1 MPRCEEIAEQV
12 RPLPDACSRPPAD
25 VFLSLGQVGLSAPL
39 AVQTIK
45 KVAMAGLDVTMEEGL
60 VMESDGQD
68 FLMTTD
74 DSREGTNAFAE
85 KRPPNWKGR

>member
-1 MPRCEEIAEQV
+1 
-12 RPLPDACSRPPAD
+12 
-25 VFLSLGQVGLSAPL
+25 
-39 AVQTIK
+39 
-45 KVAMAGLDVTMEEGL
+45 MAGLDVTMEEGL

>member
-1 MPRCEEIAEQV
+1 
-12 RPLPDACSRPPAD
+12 
-25 VFLSLGQVGLSAPL
+25 
-39 AVQTIK
+39 
-45 KVAMAGLDVTMEEGL
+45 MAGLDVTMEEGL

-68 FLMTTD
+68 FLMMTD

>member
-1 MPRCEEIAEQV
+1 MH
-12 RPLPDACSRPPAD
+12 L
-25 VFLSLGQVGLSAPL
+25 QVGLLPHAPRFL
-39 AVQTIK
+39 ARVSPSGRQCESISR
-45 KVAMAGLDVTMEEGL
+45 DVTMEEGL